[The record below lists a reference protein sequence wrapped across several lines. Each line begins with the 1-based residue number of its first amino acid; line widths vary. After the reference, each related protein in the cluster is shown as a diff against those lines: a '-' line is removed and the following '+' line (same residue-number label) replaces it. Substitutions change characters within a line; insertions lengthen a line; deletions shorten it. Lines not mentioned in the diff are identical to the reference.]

1 MNDKPDLADTLSG
14 ILSRNW
20 WVLLLLGLL
29 AIMFGLLALLS
40 PLGAAAMLTLW
51 LGVLAIAE
59 GVVVLAG
66 AIRGSA
72 PVSRGWAVFYALVS
86 LAFGIMA
93 TLDPLNMAGT
103 LLLLVAVWLAISGI
117 YRIVFAIRVR
127 KRARHEWL
135 LILSGLLAVLM
146 GVLFALY
153 PLSGLVVTT
162 LWIGASA
169 LIYGV
174 LQVVAAFRLRRLGKA

>member
-1 MNDKPDLADTLSG
+1 MAGGL
-14 ILSRNW
+14 
-20 WVLLLLGLL
+20 VL
-29 AIMFGLLALLS
+29 
-40 PLGAAAMLTLW
+40 
-51 LGVLAIAE
+51 VLAAWLIV
-59 GVVVLAG
+59 G
-66 AIRGSA
+66 
-72 PVSRGWAVFYALVS
+72 
-86 LAFGIMA
+86 GIF
-93 TLDPLNMAGT
+93 
-103 LLLLVAVWLAISGI
+103 
-117 YRIVFAIRVR
+117 RIVFAIRVR

>member
-1 MNDKPDLADTLSG
+1 MDSEIGGADRSVQVDEP
-14 ILSRNW
+14 I
-20 WVLLLLGLL
+20 
-29 AIMFGLLALLS
+29 S
-40 PLGAAAMLTLW
+40 PS
-51 LGVLAIAE
+51 
-59 GVVVLAG
+59 AG
-66 AIRGSA
+66 RGGEGSA